1 MACAYEN
8 LKYLIKNDVIA
19 NVERLAPVLE
29 EGMKTIANNH
39 PSIKQ
44 YRAIGMFGCFDAQNP
59 DGTSPQM
66 QHEPVNQAFMEY
78 KKAYNE
84 AGLIGL
90 MRPPL
95 LHVAPPLI
103 ITEDELLDGLERQ
116 DKALDTLDQALGF

>member
-1 MACAYEN
+1 MACAYAN
-8 LKYLIKNDVIA
+8 LKHVIKNDIIG
-19 NVERLAPVLE
+19 NVQRLAPVLE
-29 EGMKTIANNH
+29 EGLKTIAENH

-44 YRAIGMFGCFDAQNP
+44 YRAIGLFGCLDAQNP

-66 QHEPVNQAFMEY
+66 QHEPVNQAFVEY

-95 LHVAPPLI
+95 LHVAPPLT
-103 ITEDELLDGLERQ
+103 ITEDELHEGLDRQ
-116 DKALDTLDQALGF
+116 DKALDTLDRALGF